1 MLEYQ
6 TLLRAYNPWW
16 EPSEAAFSGLPT
28 FHRPIFDILMDDLK
42 GIPQILSITGPRR
55 IGKSTILKQMIQR
68 LLSVGTPPQKILY
81 YSFDDPAL
89 IARGIHVDQFIDFIM
104 ETAKSDNQNGKT
116 YMFFDEIQRLERW
129 ELYLKKYYDLNY
141 PVRMVLSGSASS
153 PIFKK
158 SRESLLGRVKDY
170 HLLPFSFREYL
181 LYQYRDN
188 NAVLE
193 ELNKYY
199 QLGKVLQG
207 FLTGDP
213 NTKPLTTFKPSI
225 SFALTQPDL
234 INQLNDY
241 LMKGGFPEV
250 WSLPSWIA
258 IQDYLYDNQVKKV
271 IYEDLVLAAEF
282 RKPELLKQ
290 FYISLLETP
299 GQEVNVQSMAQD
311 ANIAASQIDKY
322 LPLLEMTDLIYHVS
336 KFRRKPLRV
345 RKGHMKFYLV
355 DMALRNAVLK
365 LGESL
370 LQDQKTLGLYAEN
383 LVFLALKKWRGTIQ
397 LDYYRERDVEVDF
410 IIHVGP
416 QTYVPVEV
424 KYQNTINPDNFKG
437 LKNFMKKNKRTPIG
451 VVVTKDFYDWKPD
464 EEILAIPLFFFLIMF
479 D

>member
-1 MLEYQ
+1 
-6 TLLRAYNPWW
+6 
-16 EPSEAAFSGLPT
+16 
-28 FHRPIFDILMDDLK
+28 
-42 GIPQILSITGPRR
+42 
-55 IGKSTILKQMIQR
+55 
-68 LLSVGTPPQKILY
+68 
-81 YSFDDPAL
+81 
-89 IARGIHVDQFIDFIM
+89 
-104 ETAKSDNQNGKT
+104 
-116 YMFFDEIQRLERW
+116 
-129 ELYLKKYYDLNY
+129 
-141 PVRMVLSGSASS
+141 
-153 PIFKK
+153 
-158 SRESLLGRVKDY
+158 
-170 HLLPFSFREYL
+170 
-181 LYQYRDN
+181 
-188 NAVLE
+188 
-193 ELNKYY
+193 
-199 QLGKVLQG
+199 
-207 FLTGDP
+207 
-213 NTKPLTTFKPSI
+213 
-225 SFALTQPDL
+225 
-234 INQLNDY
+234 
-241 LMKGGFPEV
+241 MKGGFPEV

-397 LDYYRERDVEVDF
+397 LDYYRERDAEVDF

-416 QTYVPVEV
+416 QIYVPVEV

-437 LKNFMKKNKRTPIG
+437 LKNFMKKNKRTPMG
-451 VVVTKDFYDWKPD
+451 VVVTKDFYDWNPD
-464 EEILAIPLFFFLIMF
+464 EEILAIPLFFFLILF